1 MTYKKC
7 NIMREDEDKT
17 CKTVVTLG
25 SDIDD
30 VEIHIIRDAHDGEWK
45 KAYKKTRKLLLKLLE
60 DIRDKETDYYKD
72 ETAIY
77 AGISAIEDNMSYVI
91 RNNGIDDEETI

>member
-30 VEIHIIRDAHDGEWK
+30 VEIHIIRDAMTK
-45 KAYKKTRKLLLKLLE
+45 KRYKLTISKKTSSSE
-60 DIRDKETDYYKD
+60 
-72 ETAIY
+72 
-77 AGISAIEDNMSYVI
+77 SV
-91 RNNGIDDEETI
+91 TI